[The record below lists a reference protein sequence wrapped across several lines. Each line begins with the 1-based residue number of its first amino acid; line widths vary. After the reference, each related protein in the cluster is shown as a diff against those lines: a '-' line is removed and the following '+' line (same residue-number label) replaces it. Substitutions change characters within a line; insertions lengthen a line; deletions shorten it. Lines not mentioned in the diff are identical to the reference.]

1 MTHALPFALPFV
13 KRGAV
18 PLMLAALATLQA
30 QAAPVVLNVS
40 NAGAATQTYF
50 GSAPQPWASVA
61 IESSTETWSLNP
73 GVAQR
78 VRYGWTFNLTGPSGG
93 CCTAQTRSFAFGLTI
108 AGVTQQ
114 ISVDIQAMQVNN
126 GQFQFDT
133 LDRPDVVF
141 DLGSTGLLRL
151 DFLPTA
157 NQMLA
162 DLGGGVALLA
172 RAQLTAPVQAVP
184 VPGSLWLAGLGL
196 ALMAVPSRRTRSG
209 QA

>member
-1 MTHALPFALPFV
+1 MTNAISFAL
-13 KRGAV
+13 RGAV
-18 PLMLAALATLQA
+18 LPMLASLAVMQA
-30 QAAPVVLNVS
+30 QAAPVLLTVS
-40 NAGAATQTYF
+40 NSGSPTQTYF
-50 GSAPQPWASVA
+50 GSPPQPWATTA
-61 IESSTETWSLNP
+61 IEASSEEWSLDP
-73 GVAQR
+73 GVAKR
-78 VRYGWTFNLTGPSGG
+78 VRYGWTSHTTGPTGG